1 MEDNHT
7 EEFWFVD
14 SWGWASSRNPDTMK
28 FDRNL
33 GHIKNCLKF
42 LGGPQPRWY
51 DPERPVKR
59 AYVRR
64 NVKRGTV

>member
-1 MEDNHT
+1 MEDNIT

-51 DPERPVKR
+51 DPYVSETCLTKFPKR
-59 AYVRR
+59 LIYS
-64 NVKRGTV
+64 K